1 MATYLDQENTDTR
14 NEATATRRTSPVL
27 LGALSVAL
35 VALALAWY
43 LRRDAG
49 PQAPP
54 LADTTQAVPVDAPAA
69 APAAVAPARKSGTPT
84 QPRAVAADRAPRPLA
99 GNPVPAYPRTAL
111 RNGAEGDV
119 VLSIA
124 VGTDGHPTEVNVV
137 ERSGTRDR
145 AFDRAAIQAARQ
157 WRFEPAMR
165 NGEAVPATVRLPI
178 EFRRG

>member
-1 MATYLDQENTDTR
+1 MATYLDQENPGTP
-14 NEATATRRTSPVL
+14 AAAAPRRTSPVL
-27 LGALSVAL
+27 LGALSMAL

-49 PQAPP
+49 PQTPP
-54 LADTTQAVPVDAPAA
+54 LADTSQTVPMDAPAA
-69 APAAVAPARKSGTPT
+69 APAAVPPRTSSTPA

-99 GNPVPAYPRTAL
+99 GNPLPAYPRTAL
-111 RNGAEGDV
+111 RNGTEGDV

-124 VGTDGHPTEVNVV
+124 VGADGHPTDVDVI

-165 NGEAVPATVRLPI
+165 GGEAVPATVRLPV